1 MFVYVPLLSFNKIE
15 MRLDRDK
22 LKNIHFFLSFHSPFT
37 IFARAKVKCARLW
50 RCFGVEKN
58 KIIHPHG
65 RLLHGKL

>member
-1 MFVYVPLLSFNKIE
+1 
-15 MRLDRDK
+15 MRFGNTK
-22 LKNIHFFLSFHSPFT
+22 LKNFVFHFVFHSPFT
-37 IFARAKVKCARLW
+37 IFARAKVKCAGLW

>member
-1 MFVYVPLLSFNKIE
+1 
-15 MRLDRDK
+15 MRFGNTK
-22 LKNIHFFLSFHSPFT
+22 LKNFVFHFVFHSPFT